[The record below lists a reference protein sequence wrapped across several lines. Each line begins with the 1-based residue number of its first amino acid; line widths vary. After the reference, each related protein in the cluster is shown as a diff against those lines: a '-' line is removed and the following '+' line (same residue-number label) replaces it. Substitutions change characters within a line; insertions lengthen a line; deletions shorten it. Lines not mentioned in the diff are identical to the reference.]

1 MDKPDCR
8 LNAGRYNWREGGGV
22 WEGAGG
28 GSCEVSAFGMMEMM
42 EGRMVKVEEASEG
55 WGGGSWGSF

>member
-1 MDKPDCR
+1 MQEDTIGEKEEGC
-8 LNAGRYNWREGGGV
+8 GRGRGGGC
-22 WEGAGG
+22 
-28 GSCEVSAFGMMEMM
+28 SCEVSAFGMMEMM